1 MSYMGVCQ
9 FEGGTHHR
17 IDIKYYP
24 IEEYA
29 FAILHFTGSGNFNR
43 MLRLHTMKLGLSLSD
58 KGATPKMEK
67 GVIWTKPIPICLTE
81 EDIFAFLGLAYK
93 TPAERD
99 I

>member
-1 MSYMGVCQ
+1 MSYMGVCR
-9 FEGGTHHR
+9 FDGPTHHR

-29 FAILHFTGSGNFNR
+29 YAILYFTGSGNFNR
-43 MLRLHTMKLGLSLSD
+43 MLRLHTMKLGLTLSD

-67 GVIWTKPIPICLTE
+67 GVIWDKPIPTCLTE
-81 EDIFAFLGLAYK
+81 KDIFDFLGLEYK
-93 TPAERD
+93 TPQQRD